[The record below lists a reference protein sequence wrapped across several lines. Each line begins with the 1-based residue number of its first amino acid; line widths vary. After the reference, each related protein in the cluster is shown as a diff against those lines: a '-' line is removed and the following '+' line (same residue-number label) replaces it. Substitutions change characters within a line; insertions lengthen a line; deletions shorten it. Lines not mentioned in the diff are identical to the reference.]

1 MFKSKPVIA
10 LTSSTN
16 HIQSEGKEPRMLSL
30 ALSYTHSIV
39 KSGGIPVIA
48 CEELAETYAEMCDA
62 LLMTGGPDVSPGLY
76 GEEPLNDTVKC
87 DPIRDEYETELFNAF
102 LARRKPI
109 MGICRGCQFIN
120 VSFGGKLWQ
129 DMPEEGF
136 NHRDRSVRHSITAEE
151 GSILY
156 GLFGREFMV
165 NTIHHQCVKTAG
177 DGLRITARSPMGFV
191 EAYQHKSL
199 PIFAVQFHP
208 EKLSNEYN
216 DQTTPDFKPLFDYF
230 IRLSMAERAEPAM
243 LTLNDMDKRNKN

>member
-1 MFKSKPVIA
+1 MA
-10 LTSSTN
+10 
-16 HIQSEGKEPRMLSL
+16 GY
-30 ALSYTHSIV
+30 A
-39 KSGGIPVIA
+39 GG
-48 CEELAETYAEMCDA
+48 
-62 LLMTGGPDVSPGLY
+62 
-76 GEEPLNDTVKC
+76 
-87 DPIRDEYETELFNAF
+87 
-102 LARRKPI
+102 
-109 MGICRGCQFIN
+109 
-120 VSFGGKLWQ
+120 
-129 DMPEEGF
+129 GF

-230 IRLSMAERAEPAM
+230 IRLSMEQRAEPAM